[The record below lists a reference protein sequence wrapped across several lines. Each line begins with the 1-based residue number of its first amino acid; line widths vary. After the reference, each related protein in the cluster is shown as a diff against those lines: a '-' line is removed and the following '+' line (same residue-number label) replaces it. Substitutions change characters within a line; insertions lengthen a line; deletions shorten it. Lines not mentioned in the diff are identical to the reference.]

1 LVAILDAD
9 KEGFLRDARS
19 LIQTIGRAARN
30 VRGTAILY
38 ADRMTASMQRCVDET
53 SRRREIQIAY
63 NLEHGITPETI
74 QKSIQ
79 EIELSTRVADART
92 RPQRVAEHAPTYA
105 DELDREEYLKILEKE
120 MEAAAAALD
129 YERAAL
135 LRDQIFELKVGSAG
149 RR

>member
-1 LVAILDAD
+1 
-9 KEGFLRDARS
+9 
-19 LIQTIGRAARN
+19 
-30 VRGTAILY
+30 
-38 ADRMTASMQRCVDET
+38 MTDSMRRCVDET
-53 SRRREIQIAY
+53 NRRREIQIAH

-79 EIELSTRVADART
+79 EIELSTRVADARM
-92 RPQRVAEHAPTYA
+92 RPQLVAERGPTYA
-105 DELDREEYLKILEKE
+105 DELDREEYLKILDKE

-135 LRDQIFELKVGSAG
+135 LRDQIFELKAGVTG